1 MPSTTETNTSGCL
14 HESIPS
20 GLTNATLGF
29 GASDVT
35 AGLAPGSCHSFGVI
49 KA

>member
-1 MPSTTETNTSGCL
+1 MPSITETNTSACL
-14 HESIPS
+14 HDSIPS

-35 AGLAPGSCHSFGVI
+35 AGPCAWQLSQFGVI